1 LYFFYKNSMRF
12 RNKFGMTSLGIFYYT
27 SLYYFFASSS
37 HSYTRSKPN
46 LPNFV
51 TVTVVPRLSL
61 LYDAN
66 KASRASS
73 TFLKYCGNVIFVKP
87 FDGKGISSVNFS
99 TFSTLKTTL
108 WSLSVASRI
117 NPGKP
122 YHFQGPAFIG
132 ILGVNHASNVLL
144 RKAVIAL

>member
-1 LYFFYKNSMRF
+1 MRF

-37 HSYTRSKPN
+37 HSYKRSNPN
-46 LPNFV
+46 LPK
-51 TVTVVPRLSL
+51 TVVVTLKFLSVFIL
-61 LYDAN
+61 AI
-66 KASRASS
+66 KASSASLP
-73 TFLKYCGNVIFVKP
+73 FIKYCCNVIFVKP